1 MFKRTSTNRSM
12 TVSLKTMKTGDI
24 DMQSNSAQDFLQSMY
39 GSDDGRTVSD
49 ESRTK
54 ITVQ

>member
-24 DMQSNSAQDFLQSMY
+24 DMQSNSAQEFLSSMY
-39 GSDDGRTVSD
+39 NNDNANAGMDNSTI
-49 ESRTK
+49 K
-54 ITVQ
+54 ITT